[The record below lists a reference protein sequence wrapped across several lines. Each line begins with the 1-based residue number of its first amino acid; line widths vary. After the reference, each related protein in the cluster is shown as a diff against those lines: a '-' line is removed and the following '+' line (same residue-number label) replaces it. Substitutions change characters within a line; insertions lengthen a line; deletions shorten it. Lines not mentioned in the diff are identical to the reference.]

1 MLILS
6 VIILSHTRCI
16 NKSTKSNKHCKILSM
31 SEFESYLVNLITLP
45 WYHFLWS
52 HLYNCIN
59 KNRNKYFNTQSQLR
73 NFNFYLT
80 ADEDERINNLLSD
93 NIFLWRSNVQQI
105 FHLKC
110 LNNVSLIK
118 KRYLFKHLK
127 IVFLELGFKIQWTL
141 LNVITVKQK

>member
-1 MLILS
+1 MVLWDLVTEGQFDHINQMLILS
-6 VIILSHTRCI
+6 VFILSHTRCI

-93 NIFLWRSNVQQI
+93 NIISDVQT
-105 FHLKC
+105 FNKC
-110 LNNVSLIK
+110 SI
-118 KRYLFKHLK
+118 
-127 IVFLELGFKIQWTL
+127 
-141 LNVITVKQK
+141 LNVYIMFH